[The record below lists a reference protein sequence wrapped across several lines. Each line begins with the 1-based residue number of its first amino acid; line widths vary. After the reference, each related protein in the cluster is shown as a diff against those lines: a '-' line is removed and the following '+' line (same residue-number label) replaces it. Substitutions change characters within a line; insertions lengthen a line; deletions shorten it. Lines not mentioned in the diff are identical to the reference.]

1 MDNLKMNT
9 YAIVIKEILSKTIL
23 VRDTNL
29 INAIERVENAYVD
42 GNIVLDDKDYD
53 GIDVEPDPHC
63 KDGIFTGSE
72 DERKWYVEL

>member
-1 MDNLKMNT
+1 MNT

-29 INAIERVENAYVD
+29 INAIERVENAYID
-42 GNIVLDDKDYD
+42 GHIVITYEDYD